1 MELKPGYKQTEV
13 GVIPEDWDCVS
24 IRSAASNA
32 PNAIV
37 GGPFGSDLT
46 SADYVYSGVPVIRG
60 TNMGPKMIN
69 GPFVFVSTSKAAAL
83 SANLAR
89 PRDIVFTQRG
99 TLGQVSLVPEKPFES
114 YLVSQSQMKISI
126 DCNRYSHEYIYHYF
140 FSAPGQ
146 KQILDSAIQTGVPH
160 TNLGICKKYI
170 FPAPVLAEQ
179 ETISEIFN
187 DIDFYIEAI
196 RKLVDKKKEIKQA
209 AMQELLTGKRRLPGF
224 EGEWEVKRL
233 REIGKCYRGV
243 SYKGDADLMP
253 HDTANTI
260 RLLRSNNVQDS
271 FVKISELKHVYN
283 KRVATHQ
290 ILTRDDIVICMANGS
305 KSLVGKAGRF
315 QVNDGYRYTFGA
327 FMGCFRTNPEKADP
341 GFTFYLLQ
349 TERYQRLIGD
359 LLAGSSINNLKPS
372 SIESLEFLFPERAEQ
387 LAIATV
393 LSDIDAELTSLQN
406 RRDSIQE
413 VKQGMMQQLLTGKIR
428 LR

>member
-89 PRDIVFTQRG
+89 PREIVFTQRG
-99 TLGQVSLVPEKPFES
+99 TLGQVSLVPEKPFDS

-140 FSAPGQ
+140 TSAPGQ

-170 FPAPVLAEQ
+170 FPAPTLAEQ

-187 DIDFYIEAI
+187 DIDFYVEAI
-196 RKLVDKKKEIKQA
+196 QRLVDKKKEIKQA

-224 EGEWEVKRL
+224 QGEWEVKRL
-233 REIGKCYRGV
+233 GEISTISMGRTPSRTNQEYWGSGHTWLSIADLKSKIVTESKEEITDSAALTMSIIPKGTLLMSFKLSIGKLC
-243 SYKGDADLMP
+243 
-253 HDTANTI
+253 
-260 RLLRSNNVQDS
+260 
-271 FVKISELKHVYN
+271 F
-283 KRVATHQ
+283 
-290 ILTRDDIVICMANGS
+290 
-305 KSLVGKAGRF
+305 AGRNLF
-315 QVNDGYRYTFGA
+315 TNEAICGFNTLDASSEFLYYVLSSTDFSLYGKQAVKGYTLNKESLQSVEVRL
-327 FMGCFRTNPEKADP
+327 P
-341 GFTFYLLQ
+341 GRDEQEAIASVL
-349 TERYQRLIGD
+349 
-359 LLAGSSINNLKPS
+359 SSIDEEIVVLK
-372 SIESLEFLFPERAEQ
+372 ELRDKA
-387 LAIATV
+387 
-393 LSDIDAELTSLQN
+393 LSM
-406 RRDSIQE
+406 
-413 VKQGMMQQLLTGKIR
+413 KQGMMQQLLTGKIR

>member
-24 IRSAASNA
+24 IRSAASNT

-146 KQILDSAIQTGVPH
+146 KQIHDSAIQTGVPH

-170 FPAPVLAEQ
+170 FPAPALAEQ
-179 ETISEIFN
+179 ETISEILN

-224 EGEWEVKRL
+224 EGEWAQ
-233 REIGKCYRGV
+233 V
-243 SYKGDADLMP
+243 SLGSVAAMNSGGTPPTGRDDFYGGGIPWVSISDM
-253 HDTANTI
+253 TSSG
-260 RLLRSNNVQDS
+260 R
-271 FVKISELKHVYN
+271 FISETERTLSDLGLAN
-283 KRVATHQ
+283 CAAKRFPAGTILYAMYASLGECSVATREVTTSQ
-290 ILTRDDIVICMANGS
+290 AILGIRPSPALVSEYLYYYLCSIQGMVKQLGQQGTQSNLNKKIV
-305 KSLVGKAGRF
+305 
-315 QVNDGYRYTFGA
+315 Q
-327 FMGCFRTNPEKADP
+327 
-341 GFTFYLLQ
+341 GFTFKLPK
-349 TERYQRLIGD
+349 G
-359 LLAGSSINNLKPS
+359 
-372 SIESLEFLFPERAEQ
+372 AEQ
-387 LAIATV
+387 IAIANI
-393 LSDIDAELTSLQN
+393 LSDIDQDIDVLNIKAEKARAMKT
-406 RRDSIQE
+406 
-413 VKQGMMQQLLTGKIR
+413 GMMQQLLTGKIR

>member
-13 GVIPEDWDCVS
+13 GVIPEDWEVRSLQDLCKEEITYGIVQCGPHVPGGVPYIRVS
-24 IRSAASNA
+24 DMDGLILDREKMLCTSSKIASRFRRSEVRHGD
-32 PNAIV
+32 IV
-37 GGPFGSDLT
+37 YALRGRLGDVRSVPLDLDGANLTQGTARLSPSLRVHSSFLLWALRNPEVVLRACTESKATTFMEITLSDLRQIKI
-46 SADYVYSGVPVIRG
+46 ALPPEPEQLRIA
-60 TNMGPKMIN
+60 
-69 GPFVFVSTSKAAAL
+69 STL
-83 SANLAR
+83 SDIEVHLMTLDLELA
-89 PRDIVFTQRG
+89 
-99 TLGQVSLVPEKPFES
+99 
-114 YLVSQSQMKISI
+114 
-126 DCNRYSHEYIYHYF
+126 
-140 FSAPGQ
+140 
-146 KQILDSAIQTGVPH
+146 
-160 TNLGICKKYI
+160 KKR
-170 FPAPVLAEQ
+170 
-179 ETISEIFN
+179 N
-187 DIDFYIEAI
+187 
-196 RKLVDKKKEIKQA
+196 IKQA

-305 KSLVGKAGRF
+305 KALVGKAGRF
-315 QVNDGYRYTFGA
+315 QVNDGYKYTFGA
-327 FMGCFRTNPEKADP
+327 FMGCFRTNLEKADP

>member
-13 GVIPEDWDCVS
+13 GVIPEDWTVETLGELGQAIIGLTYKPEQVADHGTLVLRSSNIQDC
-24 IRSAASNA
+24 ALKFEDN
-32 PNAIV
+32 
-37 GGPFGSDLT
+37 
-46 SADYVYSGVPVIRG
+46 
-60 TNMGPKMIN
+60 
-69 GPFVFVSTSKAAAL
+69 VFVHA
-83 SANLAR
+83 
-89 PRDIVFTQRG
+89 DI
-99 TLGQVSLVPEKPFES
+99 P
-114 YLVSQSQMKISI
+114 
-126 DCNRYSHEYIYHYF
+126 
-140 FSAPGQ
+140 
-146 KQILDSAIQTGVPH
+146 
-160 TNLGICKKYI
+160 
-170 FPAPVLAEQ
+170 
-179 ETISEIFN
+179 SEIMAQPGDVLVCVRNGSRDLIGKTALLDERTNGMTFGAFMAVFRSPIGSLIN
-187 DIDFYIEAI
+187 YHFQSSALKQQVNAHLGATINQITNRSLRSFQVILPPTKRERDSIVEALQVIDDLIGNATGLI
-196 RKLVDKKKEIKQA
+196 AKKRNIKQA

-305 KSLVGKAGRF
+305 KALVGKAGRF
-315 QVNDGYRYTFGA
+315 QVNDGYKYTFGA
-327 FMGCFRTNPEKADP
+327 FMGCFRTNLEKADP

>member
-1 MELKPGYKQTEV
+1 MELKPGNKQTEV
-13 GVIPEDWDCVS
+13 GVIPEDWEVRTLQDLCKEEITYGIVQCGPHVSGGIPYIRVSDMDGPILDKEKMLCTSGEIASKFRRSEVRLGDIVYALRGRLGDVRAITLELEGANLTQGTARISPALCVH
-24 IRSAASNA
+24 
-32 PNAIV
+32 
-37 GGPFGSDLT
+37 GPYLLWALRNPDVVLRTCAESKGTTFMEITLSDLRKIKI
-46 SADYVYSGVPVIRG
+46 VVPSR
-60 TNMGPKMIN
+60 
-69 GPFVFVSTSKAAAL
+69 AEQL
-83 SANLAR
+83 
-89 PRDIVFTQRG
+89 
-99 TLGQVSLVPEKPFES
+99 
-114 YLVSQSQMKISI
+114 KIS
-126 DCNRYSHEYIYHYF
+126 STL
-140 FSAPGQ
+140 S
-146 KQILDSAIQTGVPH
+146 
-160 TNLGICKKYI
+160 
-170 FPAPVLAEQ
+170 
-179 ETISEIFN
+179 
-187 DIDFYIEAI
+187 DIDDHLMTLDLE
-196 RKLVDKKKEIKQA
+196 LTKKRNIKQA

-224 EGEWEVKRL
+224 EGEWVVKRL

-243 SYKGDADLMP
+243 SYKGDADLKP

-290 ILTRDDIVICMANGS
+290 ILTRDDIIICMANGS
-305 KSLVGKAGRF
+305 KALVGKAGRF
-315 QVNDGYRYTFGA
+315 QVNDGYKYTFGA

-349 TERYQRLIGD
+349 TDRYQRLIGD

-428 LR
+428 LT

>member
-13 GVIPEDWDCVS
+13 GVIPEGWEVRRLSDLAK
-24 IRSAASNA
+24 IRSGIAKNSNA
-32 PNAIV
+32 SLSNPVTVPYLRVANVQDGFLDLGEVSSISIGRDDLERYLLSPGDVLMNEGGDLDKLGRGAIWRGELNQCIHQNHVFAIRCTAALLPEFLNAW
-37 GGPFGSDLT
+37 
-46 SADYVYSGVPVIRG
+46 ASG
-60 TNMGPKMIN
+60 
-69 GPFVFVSTSKAAAL
+69 KAARRYFVVTGKQTTNLASINKTAIGGLPIALPSPREQQQIAEALGSL
-83 SANLAR
+83 SAHEA
-89 PRDIVFTQRG
+89 
-99 TLGQVSLVPEKPFES
+99 SFED
-114 YLVSQSQMKISI
+114 L
-126 DCNRYSHEYIYHYF
+126 
-140 FSAPGQ
+140 
-146 KQILDSAIQTGVPH
+146 
-160 TNLGICKKYI
+160 
-170 FPAPVLAEQ
+170 
-179 ETISEIFN
+179 
-187 DIDFYIEAI
+187 IE
-196 RKLVDKKKEIKQA
+196 KKKRIKQA

-224 EGEWEVKRL
+224 EGEREVKRL
-233 REIGKCYRGV
+233 GEIGKCHRGV
-243 SYKGDADLMP
+243 SYKGEADLMP

-315 QVNDGYRYTFGA
+315 QVNDGYKYTFGA